1 MATTIATLM
10 GSEWGIWG
18 RAGVSLCQNVRHLV
32 IIVVA
37 FHSYKLLNT
46 YSILFFRLTEASS
59 ECPPRIRPGAS
70 KQAPSSC
77 LWQVLATV

>member
-10 GSEWGIWG
+10 GSRWGIWG

-37 FHSYKLLNT
+37 FLSYEVLKGMMDMKGRLLD
-46 YSILFFRLTEASS
+46 
-59 ECPPRIRPGAS
+59 
-70 KQAPSSC
+70 C
-77 LWQVLATV
+77 LII